1 MWDDEVDV
9 VCCGSGLGAWAA
21 AIAAA
26 DAGLD
31 VHIVRPGAP
40 RSVAPG
46 AETPWLGVG
55 VEDPE
60 TREYFDALV
69 SDLEPL
75 ADAECDTAL
84 MVRAV
89 SEWTPVSGRG
99 RIAPFYGARLQDW
112 AQRCLTSPY
121 GVLYTR
127 LADRGTTSMTS
138 GTGEEIQVKMLGALE
153 AEPAAGTT
161 AVLGDWLS
169 AQLHDRQIPTV
180 DNATLQRLV
189 FEEGEVLGAVVDTA
203 DGPLAL
209 RARHGVA
216 VSTEPHG
223 ASTSP
228 AAQLIEPGKLVQV
241 GLVGYSASRFGRV
254 ELLEV
259 ERGGAGSGYCSS
271 GVVHDSKRESY
282 RSRARRG

>member
-9 VCCGSGLGAWAA
+9 VCCGSGFGALAA
-21 AIAAA
+21 AVAAA

-40 RSVAPG
+40 RSLTPG
-46 AETPWLGVG
+46 PETSWLGVG

-60 TREYFDALV
+60 TREYFDAL
-69 SDLEPL
+69 SADLKPL
-75 ADAECDTAL
+75 ADAEYDTAL

-153 AEPAAGTT
+153 AEPATGTA

-169 AQLHDRQIPTV
+169 AQVHDRQIPTV

-189 FEEGEVLGAVVDTA
+189 FEEGEVLGAVIDTA

-209 RARHGVA
+209 RAHHGVA
-216 VSTEPHG
+216 ISTEPHG
-223 ASTSP
+223 ASTSV

-241 GLVGYSASRFGRV
+241 GLVGYSASRFGRL

-259 ERGGAGSGYCSS
+259 GRGGAVSGYCSS
-271 GVVHDSKRESY
+271 GGVHDSKRESY
-282 RSRARRG
+282 RSRARRS